1 MSTCHTDRSVVVLH
15 DRVKQEKLISS
26 SSSRSRYSMKAVI
39 LAGGYGT
46 RLEKEINDDRS
57 GKYVSLSGVP
67 KPLLPVG
74 EVPLISR
81 WMKQLEQ
88 AEVTDVIVVTNAR
101 YFDHFAKWS
110 VDFNNVKL
118 LNDGTTDNNERLG
131 AIGDMHLA
139 ILEFNI
145 KDDLIVIGG
154 DTLFF
159 EDFNLATVI
168 EEFKLKTESSDAI
181 VGGLVLRY
189 TCQDS
194 ETSKRGI
201 LELEESGR
209 VTAFLEKPL
218 PEATPSRNAC
228 PCFYILS
235 KHGQSLIGQ
244 FLAERRDSPLIE
256 RDAPGN
262 FLPYLCQ
269 QLPVFAFKISGRF
282 DVGGLS
288 SYIECDRYFRGK
300 RTVDLS

>member
-1 MSTCHTDRSVVVLH
+1 
-15 DRVKQEKLISS
+15 
-26 SSSRSRYSMKAVI
+26 MKALI

-46 RLEKEINDDRS
+46 RLEKEIKDDRS
-57 GKYVSLSGVP
+57 GKYFSLSGVP

-81 WMKQLEQ
+81 WMRQLEQ
-88 AEVTDVIVVTNAR
+88 AEVTDVTVVTNAR
-101 YFDHFAKWS
+101 YFDLFKKWS
-110 VDFNNVKL
+110 VDFKYVKL
-118 LNDGTTDNNERLG
+118 LNDGTRDCNGRLG

-139 ILEFNI
+139 ICEFSV

-159 EDFNLATVI
+159 EDFNLMTVI
-168 EEFKLKTESSDAI
+168 EEFKSKTEHSDSI
-181 VGGLVLRY
+181 IGGLVLRY

-209 VTAFLEKPL
+209 VTAFLEKPS
-218 PEATPSRNAC
+218 PQATQARNAC

-235 KHGQSLIGQ
+235 SRGQSLIDK
-244 FLAERRDSPLIE
+244 FLAERRDSPLTE
-256 RDAPGN
+256 RDAPGK
-262 FLPYLCQ
+262 FLSYLCQ
-269 QLPVFAFKISGRF
+269 QLPVFAYKISGRF

-300 RTVDLS
+300 RIF